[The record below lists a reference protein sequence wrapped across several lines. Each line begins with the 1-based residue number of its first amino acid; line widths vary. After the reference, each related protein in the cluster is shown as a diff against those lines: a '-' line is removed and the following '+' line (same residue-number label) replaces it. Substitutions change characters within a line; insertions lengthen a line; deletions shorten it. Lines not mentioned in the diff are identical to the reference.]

1 MTISRFPDWDS
12 FEIAPGAADY
22 PVAFCADLGPASVLS
37 AYRHGIV
44 PFPAATEY
52 LRDVNEFRYEDEVD
66 AGLIGLVG
74 DNDPYWTAWWC
85 PDPRPLIGVGEVHL
99 GRNARKRLRRGDMW
113 TTADQ
118 AYQRVA
124 EECRAD
130 REPRWLTDTL
140 LESML
145 ELHRE
150 GWAHSI
156 EVWQDGDLIGGAL
169 AVAVGRTLSGDTMF
183 SRHQDAAR
191 IAVADMAARFAEA
204 DGQAIDAQWD
214 SPFLRS
220 LGAELLPRKRYLDL
234 LSIPAARTPLPT
246 ERLPARRLIERPPP
260 PTSL

>member
-1 MTISRFPDWDS
+1 MPVRRFPDWDN
-12 FEIAPGAADY
+12 FEIATGAVDC
-22 PVAFCADLGPASVLS
+22 PVAFGADLSPASVLN

-44 PFPAATEY
+44 PLPAATEY
-52 LRDVNEFRYEDEVD
+52 LRDLNEFRYEDEVA

-74 DNDPYWTAWWC
+74 DTGDDPYRAAWWC

-99 GRNARKRLRRGDMW
+99 GRNARKQLRRGDVW

-124 EECRAD
+124 EQCRAE

-140 LESML
+140 LETML

-156 EVWQDGDLIGGAL
+156 EVWQDGDLVGGAL
-169 AVAVGRTLSGDTMF
+169 AVGVARMLSGDSMF
-183 SRHQDAAR
+183 SRRQDAAR

-204 DGQAIDAQWD
+204 DGLMIDAQWD

-220 LGAELLPRKRYLDL
+220 LGAELLPRADYLSL
-234 LSIPAARTPLPT
+234 LLVPPARTPFPT
-246 ERLPARRLIERPPP
+246 ELLPGRRLIEPADRG
-260 PTSL
+260 

>member
-1 MTISRFPDWDS
+1 MPVSRFPDWDS
-12 FEIAPGAADY
+12 FEIGPGAADC
-22 PVAFCADLGPASVLS
+22 PVAFCGDLSPDSVLS
-37 AYRHGIV
+37 AYRRGIV
-44 PFPAATEY
+44 PLPAATEY
-52 LRDVNEFRYEDEVD
+52 LRDVNEFRYEDEVT

-74 DNDPYWTAWWC
+74 DTGDDPYWAAWWC

-99 GRNARKRLRRGDMW
+99 GRNTRKQLRRGDVW

-156 EVWQDGDLIGGAL
+156 EVWEDGDLVGGAL
-169 AVAVGRTLSGDTMF
+169 AVGVARMLSGDSMF
-183 SRHQDAAR
+183 SRRQDAAR

-204 DGQAIDAQWD
+204 DGLVIDAQWD

-220 LGAELLPRKRYLDL
+220 LGAELLPRADYLSL
-234 LSIPAARTPLPT
+234 LPVPAARTALPT
-246 ERLPARRLIERPPP
+246 ERLPARRLIE
-260 PTSL
+260 PTGD